1 METSTLVFYGACGL
15 LIIMFLVFLKSGNF
29 IKNFLY
35 SGFSGLIGLLA
46 TYAVGLF
53 TAPLIVISP
62 LSLVVSVILGLP
74 GVISLLVVNII
85 T

>member
-1 METSTLVFYGACGL
+1 MEISTLVFFGACAL
-15 LIIMFLVFLKSGNF
+15 VLVMFLVFLKSGNF

-46 TYAVGLF
+46 TYAVGAF
-53 TAPLIVISP
+53 TAPLVVISP
-62 LSLVVSVILGLP
+62 LSLVVSVLLGLP
-74 GVISLLVVNII
+74 GVISLLLINIV